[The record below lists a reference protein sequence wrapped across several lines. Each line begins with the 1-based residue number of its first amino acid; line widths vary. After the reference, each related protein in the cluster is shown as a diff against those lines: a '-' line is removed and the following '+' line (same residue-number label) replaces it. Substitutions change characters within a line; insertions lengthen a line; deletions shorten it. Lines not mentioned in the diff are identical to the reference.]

1 MYKNVELEP
10 LKIIVFVKTG
20 CNNEALPGVLGN
32 REKKDINL
40 RGQF

>member
-10 LKIIVFVKTG
+10 LKISFRQDID

-32 REKKDINL
+32 RGKRTLI
-40 RGQF
+40 